1 MMLEYIEKIMGL
13 WLLCL
18 GGVGLFIGND
28 ATFILLSFALI
39 IIGGIL
45 FIGEKV
51 DMIKWEKIRK
61 NKKFVNKDKSMRLE
75 VGKEGFCLWVKEDKV
90 WHWVLDASKILETM
104 ELDISMDTLWTQDL
118 LGRKERTGMSITD
131 TRLKE

>member
-1 MMLEYIEKIMGL
+1 
-13 WLLCL
+13 
-18 GGVGLFIGND
+18 
-28 ATFILLSFALI
+28 
-39 IIGGIL
+39 
-45 FIGEKV
+45 
-51 DMIKWEKIRK
+51 MIKWEKIRK
-61 NKKFVNKDKSMRLE
+61 NKKFVNKDKSIRIE

-131 TRLKE
+131 TRSEWLKEKDEGRWMHSPIGGGGGRTCFDPSQGLAL